1 MRRRAFEPALHRIG
15 ASQRARLV
23 VPDVV
28 RRALGSRPRVPRDDV
43 SAVGARIAAAG
54 KDGGDPAA
62 EPNETD
68 EAR

>member
-43 SAVGARIAAAG
+43 SAVGARIAPPP
-54 KDGGDPAA
+54 DPRGG
-62 EPNETD
+62 
-68 EAR
+68 RRRRR